1 MKYYIGCDAHKK
13 YSVFAGI
20 SEAGEIIPAQRVE
33 HDRESYRSFLK
44 NLPPASRIAVESVG
58 NWYWL
63 IEEIEK
69 AGHIPALV
77 NAGKRMATNTA
88 IIATTTSNSIKVK
101 PCRGRPVCLPKPGRT
116 RKFAPTGSLLI
127 ADC

>member
-1 MKYYIGCDAHKK
+1 MRYYIGCDAHKK

-44 NLPPASRIAVESVG
+44 GLPPASRIAVESVG

-63 IEEIEK
+63 IDEMEK
-69 AGHIPALV
+69 AGHIPTLV
-77 NAGKRMATNTA
+77 NAGKAKLMMGNINMPSPSQR
-88 IIATTTSNSIKVK
+88 
-101 PCRGRPVCLPKPGRT
+101 
-116 RKFAPTGSLLI
+116 
-127 ADC
+127 